1 MSKIY
6 DALNEVGAN
15 PFDPNSA
22 APSEH
27 LGGGSTGGLSKELV
41 EFEKLLSERFGRLRQ
56 AAGEVEKTAASES
69 QQAAATIEKLK
80 SQIIAL
86 DSRLKETKELLES
99 KNLANQVRERDMA
112 AKVNE
117 LKGEL
122 NKKDEILLSRVAD
135 VNALKSEVDRLR
147 DGIRG
152 MVSMFNQQAQA
163 LGGHAAENHRI
174 AGFPEPAIATAQNSA
189 SSLVA
194 NPSGR
199 FVESA
204 TAPSETIDRSTL
216 ER

>member
-15 PFDPNSA
+15 PFDPNNA
-22 APSEH
+22 APSAQ
-27 LGGGSTGGLSKELV
+27 LGRGSAGGLSKELV
-41 EFEKLLSERFGRLRQ
+41 EFETLLSERLGRLRL
-56 AAGEVEKTAASES
+56 AAGEVEKTAASEG
-69 QQAAATIEKLK
+69 QQAAQTIEKLK

-86 DSRLKETKELLES
+86 DGRLKETKELLES
-99 KNLANQVRERDMA
+99 KNLANQLLERDMA

-122 NKKDEILLSRVAD
+122 NKKDEILLSRAAD
-135 VNALKSEVDRLR
+135 VNTLKSEMDRLR

-174 AGFPEPAIATAQNSA
+174 AGFPEPAITAVDNSA

-194 NPSGR
+194 NPSGSY
-199 FVESA
+199 VESA
-204 TAPSETIDRSTL
+204 TGPSETIDRSTL